1 MYVQPIDAVQLLLNQ
16 HRRVEALLRAIEH
29 AGADERRQA
38 FADAADEL
46 ALHIGAEEAV
56 FYPAVSRLTP
66 GHAARSAGDICRSKR
81 LLGRFAG
88 AEAGSPRG

>member
-1 MYVQPIDAVQLLLNQ
+1 MPSSCCLNQ

-56 FYPAVSRLTP
+56 FYPRGEPASAPANRPSRRLERQMSPALRAACPGVSRLT
-66 GHAARSAGDICRSKR
+66 AG
-81 LLGRFAG
+81 
-88 AEAGSPRG
+88 